1 MDLFWKASAGILI
14 ALILVLTLGKQ
25 QRDMGTLLTIA
36 VCCMTA
42 IAAMKLL
49 EPILDFLYEL
59 QHLTYMEGNVLK
71 TLFRLVGIGLVAEL
85 VAMICSDAG
94 CTSLG
99 KTLQLLASSVI
110 LYLSIPIFQSMI
122 ELIQSIMGGL

>member
-14 ALILVLTLGKQ
+14 TLILVLTLGKQ
-25 QRDMGTLLTIA
+25 QQDMGTLLTIA
-36 VCCMTA
+36 VICMTG
-42 IAAMKLL
+42 IASMQLF
-49 EPILDFLYEL
+49 EPVLDFLYEL
-59 QHLTYMEGNVLK
+59 QHLTQTEGTVFK
-71 TLFRLVGIGLVAEL
+71 TVFRLVAIGLVSEL

-99 KTLQLLASSVI
+99 KTIQLLASSLI

-122 ELIQSIMGGL
+122 ELIQRIMGGL

>member
-25 QRDMGTLLTIA
+25 QQDMGTLLTIA
-36 VCCMTA
+36 VCCMTG
-42 IAAMKLL
+42 IAAIQLL
-49 EPILDFLYEL
+49 EPVMDFLYEL
-59 QHLTYMEGNVLK
+59 QTLTYMEGSILK

-85 VAMICSDAG
+85 VAMICADAG
-94 CTSLG
+94 CASLG

-110 LYLSIPIFQSMI
+110 LYLSIPIFQSML
-122 ELIQSIMGGL
+122 ELIREIMGML